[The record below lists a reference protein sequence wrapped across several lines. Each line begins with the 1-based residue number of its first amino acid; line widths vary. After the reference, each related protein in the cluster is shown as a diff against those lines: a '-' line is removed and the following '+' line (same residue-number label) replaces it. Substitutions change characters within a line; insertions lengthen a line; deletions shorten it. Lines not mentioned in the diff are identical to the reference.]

1 LSKGLRKKKSMI
13 TIENLSN
20 YKNNIFTWF
29 SNVALKLFLG
39 LSISDR
45 IDLNDVKEL
54 YGKLSLFLEEEKDRL
69 KKYNIDVCSDIPLP
83 VSRND
88 PIEKINL
95 CEATNILKRL
105 CSGEELDSVPLISAL
120 SIEFAEYTRAFT
132 GRGRLKRDLY
142 VLREDVLALSV
153 IGAYLSR
160 SYKVGNEYGYIF
172 LDMTYP
178 NVKDIN
184 RLNTNARIL
193 ARRIIGEGK
202 GPVTTLIVG
211 IASLLASNKEILEN
225 IIQAPVT
232 LSMIRM
238 SKTQYKVLLNAYET
252 IEIGDLANTLYKLG
266 IGSSVY
272 HILSR
277 YPSENEVKAIKENAR
292 YKRFS
297 DLLSISILKYYW
309 LTDRTYLYDI
319 LRSLYIE
326 EVSKALKVRL
336 GDKTDNV
343 KNNLLSMRF

>member
-1 LSKGLRKKKSMI
+1 MLSVYSKQGIALADPDEWMDLFKAGKFEATLFSEYFDSWKHRF
-13 TIENLSN
+13 NLFDEHFPFFQSF
-20 YKNNIFTWF
+20 I
-29 SNVALKLFLG
+29 
-39 LSISDR
+39 
-45 IDLNDVKEL
+45 
-54 YGKLSLFLEEEKDRL
+54 EEEKDRL

-120 SIEFAEYTRAFT
+120 LIEFAEYTRAFT

-202 GPVTTLIVG
+202 GPVTTL
-211 IASLLASNKEILEN
+211 
-225 IIQAPVT
+225 
-232 LSMIRM
+232 
-238 SKTQYKVLLNAYET
+238 
-252 IEIGDLANTLYKLG
+252 
-266 IGSSVY
+266 
-272 HILSR
+272 
-277 YPSENEVKAIKENAR
+277 KAFK
-292 YKRFS
+292 
-297 DLLSISILKYYW
+297 
-309 LTDRTYLYDI
+309 
-319 LRSLYIE
+319 
-326 EVSKALKVRL
+326 
-336 GDKTDNV
+336 
-343 KNNLLSMRF
+343 